1 MASQSTSREREQRA
15 CVSRDH
21 RQFWGGS
28 VNGARKGS
36 GQAGWGSGQEV
47 GLHPATRESLYMGG
61 RTVRSGQL
69 PGSGAKGTYKG
80 LRGWLLGV
88 QESLER

>member
-1 MASQSTSREREQRA
+1 MRSGLPEHQQREREQRA

-28 VNGARKGS
+28 VNGARK
-36 GQAGWGSGQEV
+36 GSGQEV

-80 LRGWLLGV
+80 LREWLLGV